1 MFAQF
6 FKQATAAKRKRIKEK
21 ELERI
26 SEADK
31 EFTEEER
38 KKKLSKK
45 TEEEDGDE
53 KEVAAEKPRKK
64 RSRTE
69 KEDETEDRKKPVKK
83 EKKQK
88 REEPKEDE
96 EHDDEDGGKKKKK
109 KRHHVVQ
116 MSSEEVA
123 EAWQRLMNG
132 EKLSDEE
139 DEDEDLDD
147 QEEVA
152 PAFSQ
157 EECKIFVGGIRD
169 SEEKIKARFSKW
181 GTVLYAATDITI
193 PDAHSQQGC
202 LLTIFTP
209 VCCC

>member
-38 KKKLSKK
+38 KKKLSNK

-96 EHDDEDGGKKKKK
+96 EHDDEDGGKKK